1 MAKAFVRDVLFAQG
15 SNTREDYVN
24 TFTRRQFLHTV
35 GAAGAL
41 TLAAPT
47 VLRAADVARL
57 RFANFAGP
65 NAFMTTGIFRP
76 WFDKIEAASEGTLK
90 IEMYDGGSLAAA
102 ADVYDAVRKGIADM
116 GWGVTS
122 YTPGRFVAA
131 TVCELPF
138 EAPSC
143 AAASAGLWSAYEAG
157 LLDGF
162 KGAEIMS
169 VMSSG
174 IQIAHATR
182 DFRMPA
188 DLKGERVRAG
198 GAAAARMWEAFGA
211 VPVALPVSEIAE
223 SLTKNTL
230 TGSMNDW
237 NALQTWGIME
247 FVRYHVDAPLGSS
260 PCFLTINSDA
270 YADLPEPAKAAI
282 KAHSGAVF
290 NAFWAEKLDGENA
303 RLRAEVE
310 KLADHTIHVPDEAAV
325 AEAHASLE
333 SMRAAWVSATPNGQ
347 QVLDLFRKGVKETVK
362 S

>member
-1 MAKAFVRDVLFAQG
+1 MSK
-15 SNTREDYVN
+15 
-24 TFTRRQFLHTV
+24 FTRREFFGATLAV
-35 GAAGAL
+35 GAM
-41 TLAAPT
+41 TLSAPA
-47 VLRAADVARL
+47 VLRAAGVARL

-65 NAFMTTGIFRP
+65 NAFMSTGIFRP

-90 IEMYDGGSLAAA
+90 IDMYDGGSLAAA
-102 ADVYDAVRKGIADM
+102 ADVYDAVRKGIADL

-162 KGAEIMS
+162 KGVEIMA

-174 IQIAHATR
+174 IQHAHATK
-182 DFRMPA
+182 DFRMLA
-188 DLKGERVRAG
+188 DLKGERVRAA

-211 VPVALPVSEIAE
+211 IPVSLPVSDIAE
-223 SLTKNTL
+223 SLSKNTL

-247 FVRYHVDAPLGSS
+247 FVRYHVDVPLGSS
-260 PCFLTINSDA
+260 PCFLTLNKDA
-270 YADLPEPAKAAI
+270 FADLPEPAKAAI
-282 KAHSGAVF
+282 KAHSGPVF
-290 NAFWAEKLDGENA
+290 NAHWATQLDGENA
-303 RLRAEVE
+303 RLRGEVA
-310 KLADHTIHVPDEAAV
+310 KLADHTIHVPDAKAV
-325 AEAHASLE
+325 AEAHAFLE
-333 SMRAAWVSATPNGQ
+333 PMRAAWVSATPNGQ
-347 QVLDLFRKGVKETVK
+347 QVLDLFRKGVREFAK

>member
-1 MAKAFVRDVLFAQG
+1 MTK
-15 SNTREDYVN
+15 
-24 TFTRRQFLHTV
+24 FTRRHFLGTTL
-35 GAAGAL
+35 AAGAMTISAPAVL
-41 TLAAPT
+41 HAARVT
-47 VLRAADVARL
+47 NL

-65 NAFMTTGIFRP
+65 NAFMSTDIFRP

-90 IEMYDGGSLAAA
+90 IYMYDGGSLAAA
-102 ADVYDAVRKGIADM
+102 ADVYDAVRKGVADL

-162 KGAEIMS
+162 KGVEIMA

-174 IQIAHATR
+174 IQLAHATK

-211 VPVALPVSEIAE
+211 IPVSLPASDIAE
-223 SLTKNTL
+223 SLSKNTL

-247 FVRYHVDAPLGSS
+247 FVRYHVDVPLGSS
-260 PCFLTINSDA
+260 PCFLTLNKDTF
-270 YADLPEPAKAAI
+270 ADLPEPAKAAI
-282 KAHSGAVF
+282 KAHSGPVF
-290 NAFWAEKLDGENA
+290 NAHWAEKLDGENA
-303 RLRAEVE
+303 RLRAEVD
-310 KLADHTIHVPDEAAV
+310 KMSNHAIHVPDAAAV
-325 AEAHASLE
+325 AEAHAFLE
-333 SMRAAWVSATPNGQ
+333 PMRAAWIEATPNGQ
-347 QVLDLFRKGVKETVK
+347 QVLDLFRKSVEEFAK

>member
-1 MAKAFVRDVLFAQG
+1 MN
-15 SNTREDYVN
+15 S
-24 TFTRRQFLHTV
+24 FTRRQFLGTTL
-35 GAAGAL
+35 AAG
-41 TLAAPT
+41 TVVLAAPT
-47 VLRAADVARL
+47 VLRASGVTHL

-65 NAFMTTGIFRP
+65 NAFMSTGIFRP
-76 WFDKIEAASEGTLK
+76 WFDKIEAASQGTLK
-90 IEMYDGGSLAAA
+90 IDMYDGGSLAAA

-162 KGAEIMS
+162 NGVEIMA

-174 IQIAHATR
+174 IQHPHASK
-182 DFRMPA
+182 DFKMPA
-188 DLKGERVRAG
+188 DLKGERVRAA

-211 VPVALPVSEIAE
+211 IPVSLPVSEIAE
-223 SLTKNTL
+223 SLSKNTL

-247 FVRYHVDAPLGSS
+247 FVRYHVDVPLGSS
-260 PCFLTINSDA
+260 PCFLTLNKDSF
-270 YADLPEPAKAAI
+270 ADLPDPAKAAI
-282 KAHSGAVF
+282 KAHSGAAF
-290 NAFWAEKLDGENA
+290 NAHWAAGLDGENA
-303 RLRAEVE
+303 RLRGEVA
-310 KLADHTIHVPDEAAV
+310 KLANHTIHVPEAAAV
-325 AEAHASLE
+325 TEAHAFLE
-333 SMRAAWVSATPNGQ
+333 PMRQAWVSATPNGQ
-347 QVLDLFRKGVKETVK
+347 KVLDVFRKGIQEYKKV
-362 S
+362 